1 MPAESLYVRKSIAAL
16 LAGHMRDMGI
26 DISSFRFSSESTLNS
41 LAKRCQLLYPDL
53 NFIELRAKFGKAR
66 ALSYEEKYADR
77 SEMADER
84 YVDFGS
90 WEAEFRRLLF
100 QLGLSGQL
108 PRMKAINVGI
118 GNGNERPSDYS
129 AFAELTGIDV
139 SEEALQKAKRYL
151 PKMQTIAAEAED
163 LAVIPSNSQDLYVSL
178 RTYQSS
184 FFGIKAALFEAFRV
198 LRPGGSIII
207 SISNAYVESD
217 QGGPVGPLAPPP
229 RRPGR
234 AHAGAPATAGQRRSA
249 GAKSEGPLGPQSTRK
264 FGAAADLTRE
274 PSRWPRSG

>member
-1 MPAESLYVRKSIAAL
+1 
-16 LAGHMRDMGI
+16 
-26 DISSFRFSSESTLNS
+26 
-41 LAKRCQLLYPDL
+41 LLYPDL

-217 QGGPVGPLAPPP
+217 QVLRGLQ
-229 RRPGR
+229 RPGSSELDLDR
-234 AHAGAPATAGQRRSA
+234 PYDLANTVRKGLTYLNFEAVGIQTGSFEVYVYGRKNLRLSAP
-249 GAKSEGPLGPQSTRK
+249 
-264 FGAAADLTRE
+264 
-274 PSRWPRSG
+274 